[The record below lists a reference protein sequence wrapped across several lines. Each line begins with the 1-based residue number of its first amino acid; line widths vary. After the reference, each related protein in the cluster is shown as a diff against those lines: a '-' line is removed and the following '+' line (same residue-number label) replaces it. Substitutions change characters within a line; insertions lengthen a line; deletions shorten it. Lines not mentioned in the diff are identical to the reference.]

1 MSDVDNWP
9 LADKVKLFGYL
20 RWNSYCSEKYKL
32 LYIATPKVACTSLK
46 WWFADLEYVSEII
59 RDCAESTE
67 TSPELV
73 IHDAFFKVAPN
84 VTGLLPNALLEPL
97 TSDGYFRFAVVRN
110 PYKRIFS
117 AWQSKLLLREPLQV
131 TPYLGCGFYN
141 QPIEKASDIALAF
154 EGFLEHLLA
163 NEASSYWDI
172 HWTPQVDL
180 LRPDLINY
188 TKLVKI
194 EDAKALSQALAIHLG
209 ESVSDPFAVR
219 HVNESLIPYLPE
231 LVTERSSELILLLYA
246 ADFEV
251 FGYSKQPPKTNEL
264 FSEGQFDIAL
274 KAIAIIRG
282 RHQRFGEIQAS
293 MREQVVR
300 ISKDVIRERDETI
313 HAQTKLIDERAEGMR
328 IMEGMIQERDAT
340 IVAQVKLIDER
351 DATIVAQVKLID
363 ERVEGMRIMEGMI
376 QERGAT
382 ISAQT
387 KLIDECNERARI
399 MEGIVR
405 ERDGQIASLN
415 QALVVCD
422 TRIQGFYSSRSW
434 RLTRPLRFLARLIR
448 GDQ

>member
-1 MSDVDNWP
+1 MGDVDNWP

-20 RWNSYCSEKYKL
+20 RWNSYCSKKYKL
-32 LYIATPKVACTSLK
+32 LYVATPKVACTSLK
-46 WWFADLEYVSEII
+46 WWFADLEHTSKAI
-59 RDCAESTE
+59 RDSTGSTE

-73 IHDAFFKVAPN
+73 IHDTFFKVAPN
-84 VTGLLPNALLEPL
+84 VTGLLPDALLEPL
-97 TSDGYFRFAVVRN
+97 TSNDYFRFAVVRN

-131 TPYLGCGFYN
+131 TPYLGCDFYN

-154 EGFLEHLLA
+154 EGFLEHLFA

-188 TKLVKI
+188 TKLVRI
-194 EDAKALSQALAIHLG
+194 EDAKVLSQSLAMHLG
-209 ESVSDPFAVR
+209 ENILDPFAAR
-219 HVNESLIPYLPE
+219 HTNESLIPYLPE
-231 LVTERSSELILLLYA
+231 FITERSSELILLLYA
-246 ADFEV
+246 ADFEI
-251 FGYSKQPPKTNEL
+251 FGYSKQPPRTEEL
-264 FSEGQFDIAL
+264 FSDGQFDVAL

-282 RHQRFGEIQAS
+282 RHQRFGEVQAS
-293 MREQVVR
+293 MRDQIAR
-300 ISKDVIRERDETI
+300 ISKEMIRERDETI
-313 HAQTKLIDERAEGMR
+313 HAQTRLIDERAEGMR

-351 DATIVAQVKLID
+351 VD
-363 ERVEGMRIMEGMI
+363 GMRIMEGMI

-387 KLIDECNERARI
+387 KLIDECNERMRI
-399 MEGIVR
+399 MEGVVR

-422 TRIQGFYSSRSW
+422 ARIQGFYSSRSW
-434 RLTRPLRFLARLIR
+434 RLTRPLRFLARFIR
-448 GDQ
+448 GD

>member
-1 MSDVDNWP
+1 MSDVDNWS
-9 LADKVKLFGYL
+9 LADKLKLFGYL

-32 LYIATPKVACTSLK
+32 LYVATPKVACTSLK
-46 WWFADLEYVSEII
+46 WWFADLEHVSEII
-59 RDCAESTE
+59 RDRAESTE

-84 VTGLLPNALLEPL
+84 VTGLLPNALMEPL

-154 EGFLEHLLA
+154 EGFLEHLLT

-209 ESVSDPFAVR
+209 ESISDPFAVR

-274 KAIAIIRG
+274 KAIGIIRG

-300 ISKDVIRERDETI
+300 ISQDVIRERDETI

-328 IMEGMIQERDAT
+328 IMERMIQERDST